1 VIVSLTRC
9 AISEPIAEA
18 IANGARGGGLDRRRP
33 RRALIPTPLAQS
45 RISRRNIGVVGYLD
59 ETDFCLM
66 IADVVA
72 QPFEL
77 PLFFPAR
84 RLAAEV
90 LVCRF
95 ELLLEEKKRVA

>member
-1 VIVSLTRC
+1 MLKPLQGAHKPRDLERR
-9 AISEPIAEA
+9 ARRGLAPIAE
-18 IANGARGGGLDRRRP
+18 
-33 RRALIPTPLAQS
+33 S